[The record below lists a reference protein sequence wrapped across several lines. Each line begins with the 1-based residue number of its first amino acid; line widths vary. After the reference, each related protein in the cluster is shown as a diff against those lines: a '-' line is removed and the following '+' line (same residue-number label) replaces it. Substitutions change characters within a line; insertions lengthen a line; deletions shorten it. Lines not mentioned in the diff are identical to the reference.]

1 MSGRVG
7 SITTEI
13 IADGLVFNMDAAN
26 RASYPRTGV
35 TWFDTIG
42 TNNGTLVNNPTF
54 SSDGGGSIVFDG
66 NDDRVDINVSGNT
79 LTGLT
84 YGTLSIWFK
93 IPSST
98 PNITNNLFSLYEDNS
113 NRFGLSIGEA
123 TSAHPDESLM
133 AFFQNG
139 GSISYAAITKEGH
152 TYYFDDTWHNIVL
165 TINSGPAPNTKIY
178 MDCQNKSLSYPFGS
192 NMGTGFT
199 NLSPSAIRI
208 GDRVYNGAE
217 GQFFEGNIGPVHIY
231 NRALSST
238 EVLHNYNALKGRFG
252 LT

>member
-1 MSGRVG
+1 
-7 SITTEI
+7 
-13 IADGLVFNMDAAN
+13 MDAAN

-139 GSISYAAITKEGH
+139 GVFHMQLLPKKVI
-152 TYYFDDTWHNIVL
+152 L
-165 TINSGPAPNTKIY
+165 TTLMIPGI
-178 MDCQNKSLSYPFGS
+178 
-192 NMGTGFT
+192 
-199 NLSPSAIRI
+199 I
-208 GDRVYNGAE
+208 
-217 GQFFEGNIGPVHIY
+217 
-231 NRALSST
+231 
-238 EVLHNYNALKGRFG
+238 
-252 LT
+252 